1 MQVVVKP
8 CQGMQFLAD
17 LLKDDY
23 PVLFTV
29 GAGRNSSPWY

>member
-8 CQGMQFLAD
+8 CQGMQLAAD
-17 LLKDDY
+17 VLKDDY

-29 GAGRNSSPWY
+29 GAGRNSSP